1 MLYLCFSGFN
11 WFYLA
16 VTAVYF
22 LTQFIKVACQVR
34 CLLKYK
40 WCTCVIANVC
50 AHGFANL
57 DYKQS
62 LLSSKVQKKRKDK
75 KCKQLAGWDS
85 GWSFLCT
92 LTCAICAYIIL
103 NFFVTIYFFDLW
115 NGLCWKGGTTCSLG
129 LTNSNHTMP
138 VIVQLLNIWYSF
150 FPPSASCSHKFS
162 LPSSS

>member
-1 MLYLCFSGFN
+1 MLCLCFSGFN

-62 LLSSKVQKKRKDK
+62 LLSSKVQKKKRQQMWTACRVELWVK
-75 KCKQLAGWDS
+75 L
-85 GWSFLCT
+85 FVHLNLCYMC
-92 LTCAICAYIIL
+92 LHIL

-115 NGLCWKGGTTCSLG
+115 DGLCWKGGTTCSLG
-129 LTNSNHTMP
+129 LANYNHTMP